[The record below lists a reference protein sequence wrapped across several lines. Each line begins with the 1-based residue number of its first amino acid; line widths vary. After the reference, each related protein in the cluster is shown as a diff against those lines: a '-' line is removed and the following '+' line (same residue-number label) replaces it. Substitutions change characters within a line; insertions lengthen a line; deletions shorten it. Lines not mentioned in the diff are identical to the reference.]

1 MKSFYWIL
9 ALLITSQE
17 IIADEAEISGLIIN
31 HTITRSGQE
40 FYRKFSERL
49 NDEDALESNLVVKE
63 RPSAR
68 WGILIWVELEGQ
80 AVYREFLSPNVS
92 QMDETAYR
100 AAEIVL
106 QEIDRRKVQ
115 SLFEDHSD
123 LDKDEL

>member
-1 MKSFYWIL
+1 MRTFCL
-9 ALLITSQE
+9 MLVLLMSGDVTAS
-17 IIADEAEISGLIIN
+17 EAEISGLVIN

-40 FYRKFSERL
+40 FYRKFSERF

-80 AVYREFLSPNVS
+80 PVYREFLSPNVS
-92 QMDETAYR
+92 EMDEIAYG
-100 AAEIVL
+100 AADIVL